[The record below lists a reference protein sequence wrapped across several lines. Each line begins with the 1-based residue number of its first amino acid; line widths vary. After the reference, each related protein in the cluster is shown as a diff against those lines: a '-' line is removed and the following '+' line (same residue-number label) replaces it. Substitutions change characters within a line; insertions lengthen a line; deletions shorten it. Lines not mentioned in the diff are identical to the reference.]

1 MSKQAKD
8 HNNAIE
14 SEGTSTTAEPE
25 QIERLRQSALAL
37 THANAARA
45 NQPQLVPHLAVPK
58 RSIHTALGFA
68 ATVHSIAHIEWN
80 AIRLALDA
88 VWRFDGMPLRYYED
102 WMHVAQEET
111 RHFELLQ
118 ALLVELGRTYGAFTA
133 HDGLWH
139 MCEVTSGDITARMA
153 LVPRTLEAR
162 GLDATPLVQAKLK
175 KMMRLTG
182 GTGSELAPWAAKLDA
197 ILDIILADEIG
208 HVAIG
213 NYWYRWL
220 CTREG
225 FDPIGYYKQ
234 LALTFDAPRLKP
246 PLNMAA
252 RLQAGFVLE
261 ELSIEAFGT

>member
-8 HNNAIE
+8 HNNASECIGTTEQIE
-14 SEGTSTTAEPE
+14 P
-25 QIERLRQSALAL
+25 IERLRQSALAL
-37 THANAARA
+37 TAANAARA
-45 NQPQLVPHLAVPK
+45 HQPQLVPHLAVPK
-58 RSIHTALGFA
+58 RSIHTELGFA

-88 VWRFDGMPLRYYED
+88 VWRFDGMPLQYYED
-102 WMHVAQEET
+102 WMRVAQEET

-118 ALLVELGRTYGAFTA
+118 ALLTELGRTYGDFPA

-139 MCEVTSGDITARMA
+139 MCEVTRGDIVARMA

-197 ILDIILADEIG
+197 ILAIILADEIG

-213 NYWYRWL
+213 NQWYRWL
-220 CTREG
+220 CAREG
-225 FDPIGYYKQ
+225 LDPIAHYKQ
-234 LALTFDAPRLKP
+234 LALVFDAPRLKP
-246 PLNMAA
+246 PLNLRA
-252 RLQAGFVLE
+252 RLQAGFVAE
-261 ELSIEAFGT
+261 ELCI

>member
-1 MSKQAKD
+1 MSNQAKD
-8 HNNAIE
+8 HNNA
-14 SEGTSTTAEPE
+14 STTAPTEQKE
-25 QIERLRQSALAL
+25 QIALLRQSALAL
-37 THANAARA
+37 THANAKREH
-45 NQPQLVPHLAVPK
+45 QPQLVPHLAVPK

-68 ATVHSIAHIEWN
+68 AMVHSIAHIEWN

-88 VWRFDGMPLRYYED
+88 VWRFDGMPLNYYED
-102 WMHVAQEET
+102 WTRVAQEET

-118 ALLVELGRTYGAFTA
+118 TLLVTLGHSYGGFTA

-139 MCEVTSGDITARMA
+139 MCEVTRGDITARMA

-175 KMMRLTG
+175 KMMRLKS

-213 NYWYRWL
+213 NHWYRWL
-220 CTREG
+220 CTRQG
-225 FDPIGYYKQ
+225 LDPIEHYKQ
-234 LALTFDAPRLKP
+234 LACTFDAPRLKP
-246 PLNMAA
+246 PLNTAA

-261 ELSIEAFGT
+261 EFVLATN